1 VSQSFESFVRELASS
16 TLLDGRATKPK
27 IVVCGAGVI
36 GCSIA
41 YYFSLRNTSVML
53 VDRSG
58 RVVPAA
64 SGKAGGFLALDW
76 KDQASVG
83 QLSRLSFR

>member
-1 VSQSFESFVRELASS
+1 MAEP
-16 TLLDGRATKPK
+16 TKPK
-27 IVVCGAGVI
+27 IVVSGAGVI

-58 RVVPAA
+58 RVAPAA
-64 SGKAGGFLALDW
+64 SGKVGAFLALDW
-76 KDQASVG
+76 NDQSSVG
-83 QLSRLSFR
+83 PLSRLSFR